1 MLARDVGKSNIVCSV
16 YHLSGTAP
24 RTMNRFTSA
33 TSNETLTT
41 Q

>member
-1 MLARDVGKSNIVCSV
+1 MLAHDVGKSNNVCSV
-16 YHLSGTAP
+16 YHLSETAL
-24 RTMNRFTSA
+24 RTMNRFISA